1 MWLKAT
7 LLVPQPWLQ
16 PLRFLFFVFP
26 KSLKKALTPKGTT
39 LELFWASSSPVSPK
53 PPYHLR
59 IFHPE
64 DFVSPTVNN
73 KLSKTTL
80 VVRNFELSRIL

>member
-1 MWLKAT
+1 LP
-7 LLVPQPWLQ
+7 V
-16 PLRFLFFVFP
+16 RGLFAP
-26 KSLKKALTPKGTT
+26 SHPN
-39 LELFWASSSPVSPK
+39 
-53 PPYHLR
+53 HLR

-80 VVRNFELSRIL
+80 VERNFELSRIL